1 MDFSVPKGTNVIVY
15 TGTYNDVP
23 LHTTA
28 KAITDTMGDG
38 ARYISN
44 LPAGE
49 LLNIRGFK
57 ETMQKLV
64 EEENLPKII
73 SGYTDDT
80 YSKRIGNGSCGY
92 GENLLSLDDFVSK
105 KLMGETKGANSNLIV
120 LTPAGIDDTKVFG
133 ATELEAIF
141 KNDTFKTINGI
152 PKAQLQE
159 IYHAGANGVQAVYDI
174 LTATA
179 KETVGNTGTIIN
191 VLIVN
196 LSAN

>member
-1 MDFSVPKGTNVIVY
+1 MLYNEIPDIINFVESYSEKIGRQLQGDEIAEFIKQLQQEIAKMDFSVPEGTTVIAY

-28 KAITDTMGDG
+28 KAVTDTMGDG

-57 ETMQKLV
+57 EAIQKLV

-92 GENLLSLDDFVSK
+92 GENLLSF
-105 KLMGETKGANSNLIV
+105 
-120 LTPAGIDDTKVFG
+120 FR
-133 ATELEAIF
+133 
-141 KNDTFKTINGI
+141 
-152 PKAQLQE
+152 
-159 IYHAGANGVQAVYDI
+159 
-174 LTATA
+174 
-179 KETVGNTGTIIN
+179 
-191 VLIVN
+191 
-196 LSAN
+196 